1 MLEKEYIVRRA
12 TGDDETAEVTL
23 PTSWKRYHKIEFGN
37 KVKMLGN
44 GVLVILP
51 PNTTMEKEV
60 EVRRFLEGKY
70 PSGK

>member
-23 PTSWKRYHKIEFGN
+23 PTSWKRYHKIEFGK

-60 EVRRFLEGKY
+60 EVRRFLEGK
-70 PSGK
+70 